1 MATLR
6 DNKPPPFELKVAW
19 ECDRWHT
26 LPEAGG
32 YMDQDYQLMQRMS
45 SLANVYNAVSAWFN
59 LTGENIHKMSEQ
71 TRRILRYLLDNGI
84 SFNA

>member
-1 MATLR
+1 MKSNA
-6 DNKPPPFELKVAW
+6 PPPAELQIAW
-19 ECDRWHT
+19 DCERWNT

-32 YMDQDYQLMQRMS
+32 LLDQEYQLLKRMTGLS
-45 SLANVYNAVSAWFN
+45 NVYNAVSQWFN

-84 SFNA
+84 NFNESKR